1 LDTGELPVRQAIG
14 YLRVS
19 TASQVRD
26 GISLEA
32 QEERIRAWCAREG
45 VPLTGVYSDA
55 GVSGRRD
62 DRPGLRA
69 ALEACKR
76 GDTLVVYA
84 LSRLGRSTRHT
95 LDTVSQLNARGVE
108 FLSLSESFDGNR
120 ASGRLMLGVLALLG
134 QFEAELIGERTSLA
148 LQHLKAQG
156 RYTGGWLPFG
166 YSLGENQI
174 LIPIPGE
181 QEILDLARRLRW
193 AGHSLRTIST
203 LLADRGMRSRNGAA
217 FAASQVARMLS
228 PKQESA

>member
-1 LDTGELPVRQAIG
+1 MRQAVG

-45 VPLTGVYSDA
+45 VPLTAVYSDA

-62 DRPGLRA
+62 DHPGLRA

-76 GDTLVVYA
+76 GDTFVVYA

-95 LDTVSQLNARGVE
+95 LDTVSQLNTRGVE

-174 LIPIPGE
+174 LIPIPAE
-181 QEILDLARRLRW
+181 QEALAMAHRLRQ
-193 AGHSLRTIST
+193 AGHSLRTISA
-203 LLADRGMRSRNGAA
+203 LLAERGMRSRKGTA
-217 FAASQVARMLS
+217 FAASQVARMFGS
-228 PKQESA
+228 NQATA